1 MKKIFLIASVAIC
14 FTACKKMSM
23 NGVPDIKSDEIR
35 FNIEHPGSNT
45 KATSTAFVK
54 DDTISLFAVENI
66 DGQQAPLQKVGNFVN
81 NEKLTYNG
89 NNWTPA
95 HPVYWSDRPC
105 DFYGF
110 YPYQP
115 QFLSIEYFPFSI
127 KLDQNN
133 GGFESSD
140 LMYAC
145 AKGVSKND
153 GSVNLKFSHMMTKLV
168 VNLKKGDKFEGDIPD
183 DVVAHV
189 YNTTTSCVVDWSKG
203 SVEKQAFGSKS
214 TVTMKKLDN
223 MHFESILVPQ
233 NIEKKTPLIELTMGG
248 IAYLLEY
255 SLSLR
260 AGCVHTITVT
270 LNTSPDQEMIEISI
284 DPSQGD
290 WN

>member
-1 MKKIFLIASVAIC
+1 MKKIFFIASIAIC
-14 FTACKKMSM
+14 FAACQKMSM
-23 NGVPDIKSDEIR
+23 NEGQDINSDEIR

-54 DDTISLFAVENI
+54 DDAISLFAVENVN
-66 DGQQAPLQKVGNFVN
+66 GQQAPLQKVGNFVN
-81 NEKLTYNG
+81 NEKLTYDG
-89 NNWTPA
+89 NNWNSA
-95 HPVYWSDRPC
+95 HSIYWSDKTC

-115 QFLSIEYFPFSI
+115 QFLSIEYFPFNI
-127 KLDQNN
+127 ELDQNN
-133 GGFESSD
+133 GGFEKSD

-145 AKGVSKND
+145 AKSVSRSD
-153 GSVNLKFSHMMTKLV
+153 GTVNLKFNHMMTKLV
-168 VNLKKGDKFEGDIPD
+168 VNLKKGDKFEGEIPD

-203 SVEKQAFGSKS
+203 SVEKQAFGGKS

-223 MHFESILVPQ
+223 MHFEAILVPQ
-233 NIEKKTPLIELTMGG
+233 NIEKKTPLVELTMGG

>member
-1 MKKIFLIASVAIC
+1 MKKIFLAASIAIC
-14 FTACKKMSM
+14 FASCGKMAMDQNESLQA
-23 NGVPDIKSDEIR
+23 DRIR
-35 FNIEHPGSNT
+35 FNVEYPDGT
-45 KATSTAFVK
+45 KATSTSFVK
-54 DDTISLFAVENI
+54 DDAISLFAVEYA
-66 DGQQAPLQKVGNFVN
+66 GGEKAPLQKVGNFIN
-81 NEKLTYNG
+81 NEKLTYDG
-89 NNWTPA
+89 NNWNSGNTL
-95 HPVYWSDRPC
+95 YWSNSAC

-127 KLDQNN
+127 SLDQNN
-133 GGFESSD
+133 GGFENSD

-145 AKGVSKND
+145 APNVSREA
-153 GSVNLKFSHMMTKLV
+153 GEVNLKFNHMMAKLV
-168 VNLKKGDKFEGDIPD
+168 VNLKKGDKFEGEIPD

-189 YNTTTSCVVDWSKG
+189 YNTTTSCVVNWTKG
-203 SVEKQAFGSKS
+203 SVEKDAFGNKN

-223 MHFESILVPQ
+223 THFEAILVPQ
-233 NIEKKTPLIELTMGG
+233 NIEKKTPLVELTMGG

-284 DPSQGD
+284 DPSQGG

>member
-1 MKKIFLIASVAIC
+1 MKKIFLIASIAISFVAC
-14 FTACKKMSM
+14 RKMSM
-23 NGVPDIKSDEIR
+23 NERPDIKHDEIR

-45 KATSTAFVK
+45 KATSTSFVK
-54 DDTISLFAVENI
+54 DDAISLFAVENI

-81 NEKLTYNG
+81 NEKLTYDG
-89 NNWTPA
+89 NNWIA
-95 HPVYWSDRPC
+95 AQPVYWSDKAC

-110 YPYQP
+110 YPYQTR
-115 QFLSIEYFPFSI
+115 FLSIEYFPFSI

-133 GGFESSD
+133 GGLESSD
-140 LMYAC
+140 LMYSC
-145 AKGVSKND
+145 AKSVSRND
-153 GSVNLKFSHMMTKLV
+153 GPVNLKFSHMMTKLV

-203 SVEKQAFGSKS
+203 SVEKQAFGGKS

-223 MHFESILVPQ
+223 MHFEAILVPQ

-255 SLSLR
+255 SMSLR

-284 DPSQGD
+284 DPSQGGWD
-290 WN
+290 